1 LFQQHRLYGVE
12 WDGQVIMNEEYVG
25 NYEDSAVA
33 YLKVL
38 PQYSSGKIENPRK
51 TVRTTVDPP
60 KFEVVI
66 LTIYS

>member
-1 LFQQHRLYGVE
+1 M
-12 WDGQVIMNEEYVG
+12 IMNEEYVG